1 MTGVTSTGET
11 DRTDDL
17 LTSTQAAA
25 LIGVDA
31 KTLGRRASLGRVP
44 VLRTVG
50 GHRRFRRSDLEQLAV
65 ADGDVVEAAVRTL
78 ERQAHRLT
86 GEHHERLRALDSQ
99 AGSRTAG

>member
-1 MTGVTSTGET
+1 MSEALSASEDAMTDE
-11 DRTDDL
+11 L

-31 KTLGRRASLGRVP
+31 KTLGRWASLGRVP

-65 ADGDVVEAAVRTL
+65 VDGDIIEAAVRTL
-78 ERQAHRLT
+78 ERQSHRLT
-86 GEHHERLRALDSQ
+86 DEHHERLRALN
-99 AGSRTAG
+99 TAGTAAAVG